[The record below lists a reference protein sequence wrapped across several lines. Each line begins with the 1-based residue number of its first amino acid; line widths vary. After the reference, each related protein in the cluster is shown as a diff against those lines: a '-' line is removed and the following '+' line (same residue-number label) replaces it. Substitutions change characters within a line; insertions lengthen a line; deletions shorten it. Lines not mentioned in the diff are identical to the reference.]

1 LTADAPPVPET
12 PPVPEAV
19 AAEQAGRIVP
29 ALWMPVAPA
38 IAWLAFGSAEDDLD
52 AAYYFGASIWYAAE
66 PDRIA
71 DWLAEIEDAGAFQH
85 DIWPQEFSLLE
96 RRVTSRAAQT
106 ASFQAAMA
114 DTKQKRAE
122 EKARAAALGNPKLAV
137 SIPSPELTADHYKEA
152 ATQLLEELEACQSV
166 AATQHSA
173 LWNASETLRLA
184 VANGEVRAFGWRG
197 GGPDFSDQNKPLPLR
212 ERIPDDLFAAPVT
225 ITQHGLLSFARD
237 DGSFGN
243 YEVLWSELLFASAQ
257 IIKIKPEP
265 ADGRPSVA
273 YKEVA
278 PDLPTDLGGI
288 DAYYDWLPFEEEC
301 RQYFQSLSAKPSG
314 GDPKRLLKKHMR
326 WWAKNKMEPKNDD
339 TRPTRRT
346 VDRKT
351 NDLFQMLMAEI
362 SQGIGHNRT

>member
-1 LTADAPPVPET
+1 LTADAPPAPET

-85 DIWPQEFSLLE
+85 DIWPQAFSLLE
-96 RRVTSRAAQT
+96 RRVTNRAAQT

-114 DTKQKRAE
+114 GTKHKRAA

-137 SIPSPELTADHYKEA
+137 SIPTPKLTSDHYKEA
-152 ATQLLEELEACQSV
+152 ATQLLEELEACLPD
-166 AATQHSA
+166 AASQHSA
-173 LWNASETLRLA
+173 LWNASEMLRRA
-184 VANGEVRAFGWRG
+184 VANGEIRAFGWRG
-197 GGPDFSDQNKPLPLR
+197 HGPDFSDQHNPLPLR

-225 ITQHGLLSFARD
+225 LTQHGLLSFARG

-243 YEVLWSELLFASAQ
+243 YEVLWSHLLFDSAE
-257 IIKIKPEP
+257 ILKIKPEP
-265 ADGRPSVA
+265 ADGRPSVP
-273 YKEVA
+273 YERVS
-278 PDLPTDLGGI
+278 PDLPPDRGGRNP
-288 DAYYDWLPFEEEC
+288 AHDWSPFFDEC
-301 RQYFQSLSAKPSG
+301 RRYLKEKGLDPADETDRRRVRHHMRIWAKDAMKPKP
-314 GDPKRLLKKHMR
+314 DPKTINTKTKRIFE
-326 WWAKNKMEPKNDD
+326 AAIPAAPGKNGP
-339 TRPTRRT
+339 
-346 VDRKT
+346 
-351 NDLFQMLMAEI
+351 
-362 SQGIGHNRT
+362 NRA